1 MEEIPYQLI
10 SRVLLFAV
18 HNKKP
23 IRRSAFT
30 FCENEA
36 PSRIDFGKR
45 RYGGPYTTEQVEDV
59 KVLIN
64 MFKVLVCLGPVFFF
78 DFTATVSAI
87 NHHNQPN
94 FNASHPI
101 KLMLLDYGMLSPL
114 FTIIVIPVYLLIMK
128 PITSKCQINMFKRM
142 GLSIL
147 LLLISILLLLLYDIT
162 AYDNKD
168 KLGSVYDLCINNS
181 SSILN
186 RNLVHIPTTYMLIV
200 QHILLSIS
208 QVLLYI
214 GAWEFICCQSPQQM
228 KGFLFG
234 IFFAIKGFF
243 QFLAVVLIYIFLIAW
258 NSHISTCHTGYYC
271 LTLCIGLASLIFYAI
286 VAKRYQYRKRDDI
299 CNVHLYAEEYY
310 SKYGS
315 TDAPN
320 FP

>member
-1 MEEIPYQLI
+1 M
-10 SRVLLFAV
+10 
-18 HNKKP
+18 
-23 IRRSAFT
+23 
-30 FCENEA
+30 
-36 PSRIDFGKR
+36 
-45 RYGGPYTTEQVEDV
+45 
-59 KVLIN
+59 
-64 MFKVLVCLGPVFFF
+64 
-78 DFTATVSAI
+78 
-87 NHHNQPN
+87 
-94 FNASHPI
+94 
-101 KLMLLDYGMLSPL
+101 
-114 FTIIVIPVYLLIMK
+114 
-128 PITSKCQINMFKRM
+128 
-142 GLSIL
+142 
-147 LLLISILLLLLYDIT
+147 LLLLYDIT

-228 KGFLFG
+228 KGSLFG
-234 IFFAIKGFF
+234 LFFAIKGFF

-299 CNVHLYAEEYY
+299 CNVHLFAEEYY